1 MTTRMTNRTTI
12 RTLATSLTLTAAL
25 ALTACGSDSEAG
37 GDGEAAA
44 DSETVSITDAQG
56 RSVEVP
62 VNPEVVVATD
72 WSVIRTLT
80 GLGIEVDAVPS
91 ANFELPDDLAQHA
104 GDDVPTIGTVQE
116 PDYEAINELEPDLV
130 IIAGR
135 SGNPEILAEMEK
147 LSPAVIDMSVRYEEP
162 SGQLAVAEERVV
174 QLGSLFGKEAE
185 AQGQIDDVLAQI
197 EEVSAQ
203 VTETGETALFVQVSG
218 GTASAYG
225 PGSRFGIVYDA
236 FGYADTGAPVDE
248 EGSHGQEISQEFFSE
263 YNPGVLLV
271 LDRAAAIGS
280 EEAPALDV
288 LNNDLV
294 NTTDAA
300 MKDKIQLVDGFSWY
314 IAGNDP
320 ASIQQMVDDVK
331 ATL

>member
-1 MTTRMTNRTTI
+1 MTTRSTF

-25 ALTACGSDSEAG
+25 ALTACGSDSEAEGDNAGDAG
-37 GDGEAAA
+37 G
-44 DSETVSITDAQG
+44 ETVSITDAQG
-56 RSVEVP
+56 RTVEVP
-62 VNPEVVVATD
+62 LNAETVVATD
-72 WSVIRTLT
+72 WSVIRTLND
-80 GLGIEVDAVPS
+80 LGIEVDAAPT
-91 ANFELPDDLAQHA
+91 ANITLPDDIAHYA
-104 GDDVPTIGTVQE
+104 DGDIPAIGTLQE
-116 PDYEAINELEPDLV
+116 PDYEAINELEPDLI

-147 LSPAVIDMSVRYEEP
+147 ISPTVIDMSVRYDEP
-162 SGQLAVAEERVV
+162 SGQLAVTEERVV

-185 AQGQIDDVLAQI
+185 AQALMDDVNDQI
-197 EEVSAQ
+197 EEVGGQ
-203 VTETGETALFVQVSG
+203 VKEAGETALFVQVSG

-248 EGSHGQEISQEFFSE
+248 EGSHGQEISQEFFTE

-280 EEAPALDV
+280 DEAPALDV

-300 MKDKIQLVDGFSWY
+300 TNDNIQLVDGFSWY
-314 IAGNDP
+314 IAGNSP
-320 ASIQQMVDDVK
+320 SSIQQMIDDVK

>member
-1 MTTRMTNRTTI
+1 MTTRTTI

-37 GDGEAAA
+37 GDGAAA
-44 DSETVSITDAQG
+44 DGETVSITDAQG
-56 RSVEVP
+56 RTVDVP

-72 WSVIRTLT
+72 WSVIRTLSD
-80 GLGIEVDAVPS
+80 LGIEVDAVPTS
-91 ANFELPDDLAQHA
+91 NATLPEDMAQYDG
-104 GDDVPTIGTVQE
+104 GDIPTVGTLQE
-116 PDYEAINELEPDLV
+116 PDYEAINELEPDL
-130 IIAGR
+130 IIIGSR

-147 LSPAVIDMSVRYEEP
+147 ISPTVIDLSSRFEEP
-162 SGQLAVAEERVV
+162 ADQLPTIEERVV
-174 QLGSLFGKEAE
+174 QLGSIFEKEAE
-185 AQGQIDDVLAQI
+185 AQDLMDDLTAQV
-197 EEVSAQ
+197 EEVNTQAAES
-203 VTETGETALFVQVSG
+203 GETALFVQVSG

-248 EGSHGQEISQEFFSE
+248 EGSHGQEISQEFFTE

-280 EEAPALDV
+280 DEAPALDV

-300 MKDKIQLVDGFSWY
+300 SNDKIQLVDGFAWY
-314 IAGNDP
+314 IAGAAP
-320 ASIQQMVDDVK
+320 SSIQQMIDDVK

>member
-1 MTTRMTNRTTI
+1 MNRNH
-12 RTLATSLTLTAAL
+12 RTVVLATSLSLAATLV
-25 ALTACGSDSEAG
+25 LTACGSDAQG
-37 GDGEAAA
+37 GTEGGEAAG
-44 DSETVSITDAQG
+44 ETVSITDAQG
-56 RSVEVP
+56 RTIEVP
-62 VNPEVVVATD
+62 ANPGVVVSTD
-72 WSVIRTLT
+72 WSVVRTLND
-80 GLGIEVDAVPS
+80 LGIEVDAVPAS
-91 ANFELPDDLAQHA
+91 NTALPEDIAQYA
-104 GDDVPTIGTVQE
+104 GGDIPTIGTVQE

-147 LSPAVIDMSVRYEEP
+147 ISPNVIDMSVRYEEP
-162 SGQLAVAEERVV
+162 SGQLPMIEERTV
-174 QLGSLFGKEAE
+174 QLGSIFDKEDE
-185 AQGQIDDVLAQI
+185 ARTLMDDLNGQI
-197 EEVSAQ
+197 EELQS
-203 VTETGETALFVQVSG
+203 TISTSEDTALFVQVSG

-225 PGSRFGIVYDA
+225 PGSRFGIVYDT

-248 EGSHGQEISQEFFSE
+248 EGSHGQEISQEFFTE

-280 EEAPALDV
+280 DEAPALDV

-300 MKDKIQLVDGFSWY
+300 TNDRIHLVDGFSWY
-314 IAGNDP
+314 IAGAAP
-320 ASIQQMVDDVK
+320 SSVKQMISDVS

>member
-1 MTTRMTNRTTI
+1 MTRTTI
-12 RTLATSLTLTAAL
+12 RTLATSLTLATAL
-25 ALTACGSDSEAG
+25 ALTACGSDSDASGDEDGDAG
-37 GDGEAAA
+37 A
-44 DSETVSITDAQG
+44 ETVSITDAQG
-56 RSVEVP
+56 RTVDVP
-62 VNPEVVVATD
+62 LNADVVVATD

-80 GLGIEVDAVPS
+80 GLGIEVDAVPA
-91 ANFELPDDLAQHA
+91 ANFELPEDLAQFA
-104 GDDVPTIGTVQE
+104 GGDVPTIGTVQE

-300 MKDKIQLVDGFSWY
+300 TKDKIQLVDGFSWY

-320 ASIQQMVDDVK
+320 ASLQQMVDDVK